1 MIKPDELL
9 IKLKQQVQDNIISE
23 LPKIEGVE
31 YQSNCHGMSYGC
43 LNLLDII
50 IRIPNCSSDTK
61 KWDPASMSPCTIKE
75 DQEKRYTVLMKYRD
89 YALTTTCPPTRNF
102 QTPQFYIS
110 GNEIKNLPE
119 EITRLVTKWRAYE
132 KGIQKLFTK
141 EIYDKEKA
149 IWDKLM
155 IEVPKMG
162 KKVKRYMP
170 GLEHWLDTN
179 HNCVQQTFAV
189 AIQIDNSD
197 ICVQMPPVD
206 WEAKSNLIGQ
216 PINKIDLRVIKM
228 GKFLFKAI
236 RPSNFTKKLKELLKQ
251 Q

>member
-50 IRIPNCSSDTK
+50 IRIPNCSGK
-61 KWDPASMSPCTIKE
+61 KDMRWDMTSMSIQAAKGDP
-75 DQEKRYTVLMKYRD
+75 EKRYTVLMKYRD
-89 YALTTTCPPTRNF
+89 YVLTTTCPPTRNF

-162 KKVKRYMP
+162 KKVKWYMP
-170 GLEHWLDTN
+170 ELGSV
-179 HNCVQQTFAV
+179 VQQAKYQRY

-197 ICVQMPPVD
+197 ICIHMPPVD

-228 GKFLFKAI
+228 GIDQIKAV